1 MMDIAM
7 ETMKTNI
14 CKEKR
19 RRIHENQDFV
29 YRHIMSNAAV
39 FYVMCGAFNENHD
52 LFIIRVNE
60 NRVILRCF
68 MYEYFV
74 YIFEVL

>member
-1 MMDIAM
+1 MNIAM
-7 ETMKTNI
+7 ETTKTNTY
-14 CKEKR
+14 KEKR
-19 RRIHENQDFV
+19 RRIHKNQDFM
-29 YRHIMSNAAV
+29 YCHIMSNVAV
-39 FYVMCGAFNENHD
+39 FCVMCGAFNENHD